1 MNSKGNSAELIHR
14 LAEDLKEYAEVRKV
28 FRGQI
33 RSARKFVT
41 DYCERYYQDNDGKE
55 MKVPINEFEV
65 DIGEKID
72 QLDQTVKDLLQFVC
86 AHIVTV

>member
-41 DYCERYYQDNDGKE
+41 EYSERFYQENDAKE
-55 MKVPINEFEV
+55 MKVPIKAFEA

-86 AHIVTV
+86 

>member
-33 RSARKFVT
+33 RSARNFVT
-41 DYCERYYQDNDGKE
+41 EYSERYYQENDAKE
-55 MKVPINEFEV
+55 MKVPIKAFEA

-86 AHIVTV
+86 